1 MPNITTNHAIICL
14 YYYPQK
20 VCNFHMQVF
29 QIQLKYHCSKPIKL
43 QKFPMQQYKRQ
54 NRDTLL
60 PPHTPSHAFIFPSP
74 RSPDDIKRPLPR
86 RLVSLL
92 GLRHASRVPTPCFW
106 TINPSEITILCF
118 VNWQLHYKNKLPSRE
133 ITGARPDFIQWKIR
147 LEVKTLK
154 VNGMIRNRGRQCI
167 PLRLNEIPFLFFSN
181 CNLFNENLC
190 SRQVNLVPNIL
201 LTFRV
206 Y

>member
-1 MPNITTNHAIICL
+1 
-14 YYYPQK
+14 
-20 VCNFHMQVF
+20 MQVF
-29 QIQLKYHCSKPIKL
+29 QIKLRYHCSKPIKL

-74 RSPDDIKRPLPR
+74 RSPADTKRPLPR

-133 ITGARPDFIQWKIR
+133 ITGARPDFIRWKIR

-154 VNGMIRNRGRQCI
+154 VNGMIRNRGRWCI
-167 PLRLNEIPFLFFSN
+167 PLHLNEIPFLFFSN

-206 Y
+206 YWKMTAEKRSKNDQMST